1 MWNISFSQ
9 GSQKFLSLLSTP
21 ESVIKT
27 WNLHH
32 PIAAQVLH
40 CFEYWCL
47 RGIKLNASISF
58 FCFKESSSQ
67 LIDGWH
73 YFLSSYLSLRVKL
86 LVFIYIKYLSI
97 ISGFKQILFFFKII
111 VFICLFLTVLGLAC
125 CAGFSPAWVNGAT
138 PCLQCVGFSPWWFL
152 LWHRLQGAWGFSSC
166 HTRAPQVPLPSFSTQ
181 AQ

>member
-97 ISGFKQILFFFKII
+97 ISGFKQILFFFLNNCIYL
-111 VFICLFLTVLGLAC
+111 FISDCAGSCLLCGLFSSLGERGYSLFAVRGFLTVVISPVAQAAGCLGLQQLPHMGSA
-125 CAGFSPAWVNGAT
+125 GAT
-138 PCLQCVGFSPWWFL
+138 PEL
-152 LWHRLQGAWGFSSC
+152 
-166 HTRAPQVPLPSFSTQ
+166 
-181 AQ
+181 